1 MKSCQV
7 IFDVAILIAISLL
20 PEIKVAADP
29 LSMPAPLKFDGGPL
43 GELQVQGIL
52 SGAATWQDYPVS
64 QDDSGR
70 FDVTNAQ
77 LIVQK
82 NTGSVQF
89 FVQGGAYNFPTV
101 GVPLSATPDV
111 IRNLYGPI
119 PEAYIKWVVTD
130 SFSIDVGKL
139 PTLVG
144 AESAWTWSNYNI
156 ERGLLWNLEN
166 TITRGV
172 QFSYAAGP
180 INASLAWTDGF
191 YSGRYNTLS
200 GSLSWAINSTN
211 TFTTV
216 FYDNL
221 GNTPYGSSAD
231 PEALNNSQT
240 GNLIYAYSSGPW
252 VVSPYLQYIY
262 SPKSN
267 TLGYTRSND
276 CFGAAVL
283 ADYSFS
289 KKFSLGARI
298 EYLTSSGAGNI
309 SPNNNLL
316 GYGPGSRAWT
326 FTLTPTWQEGGFFA
340 RAEISYVRLADYA
353 AGLAFGEQSDQP
365 GQLRGLIETGVMF

>member
-7 IFDVAILIAISLL
+7 IFDVAILIALSLL
-20 PEIKVAADP
+20 PELKAAADP
-29 LSMPAPLKFDGGPL
+29 LSMPAPLNFDGGPL
-43 GELQVQGIL
+43 GELQVQGIV
-52 SGAATWQDYPVS
+52 SGAATWQNYPAV

-101 GVPLSATPDV
+101 GVPFSATPEV

-119 PEAYIKWVVTD
+119 PEAYIKWVATD
-130 SFSIDVGKL
+130 SFSIEVGKL

-166 TITRGV
+166 TVTRGV
-172 QFSYAAGP
+172 QFSYVAGP
-180 INASLAWTDGF
+180 INAALAWTDGF

-200 GSLSWAINSTN
+200 GLLSYAINSANVVTA
-211 TFTTV
+211 V
-216 FYDNL
+216 FYANL
-221 GNTPYGSSAD
+221 RNTPYGSSAD

-252 VVSPYLQYIY
+252 VVSPYLQYIN

-267 TLGYTRSND
+267 TLGYTHSND
-276 CFGAAVL
+276 CFGAALL

-298 EYLTSSGAGNI
+298 EYLTSSGAGNT

-340 RAEISYVRLADYA
+340 RAEISYVRSADYA
-353 AGLAFGEQSDQP
+353 AGLGFGEQGDQS
-365 GQLRGLIETGVMF
+365 GQWRGLIETGVMF